1 MLITPDASHS
11 LQDFGALSEA
21 DLRVLDASLQA
32 QDSPRWDAFYQD
44 RSKPCPFF
52 GEQPDESLA
61 AWLADEALIPAGRG
75 RALDLGCGNAR
86 NAIHLARSGFHVDAL
101 DYSAQAIA
109 WAKERVAASG
119 AEVGLRQGDFFEL
132 ALPEAGY
139 DFIYD
144 SGCFHHIA
152 PHRRATYVARVL
164 RALKPGG
171 WFGLCA
177 FRPEGGS
184 GFSDAEVYAR
194 HSLGGGLGY
203 TEAQL
208 RAIWSPVLQV
218 LELRQMHKPA
228 ADSGRFGEAFL
239 WVLLG
244 RKPRLR
250 G

>member
-1 MLITPDASHS
+1 MTLTTQDDACS
-11 LQDFGALSEA
+11 LQDFSSLSEA
-21 DLRVLDASLQA
+21 ELRALDTSLQA

-44 RSKPCPFF
+44 RAKPIPFF

-61 AWLADEALIPAGRG
+61 AWLDDGHFPVNRG

-86 NAIHLARSGFHVDAL
+86 NAIHLARSGFQVEAL

-109 WAKERVAASG
+109 WARERVAASG
-119 AEVGLRQGDFFEL
+119 TEVTLRQGDFFEL
-132 ALPEAGY
+132 ALPEGAY
-139 DFIYD
+139 DLVYD

-152 PHRRATYVARVL
+152 PHRRAGYVARVL

-171 WFGLCA
+171 HFGLCS

-203 TEAQL
+203 SEAQL
-208 RAIWSPVLQV
+208 RALWSPALQ
-218 LELRQMHKPA
+218 LRELRQMRKPA
-228 ADSGRFGEAFL
+228 ADSGRFGETFL
-239 WVLLG
+239 WVMLG
-244 RKPRLR
+244 QKQA
-250 G
+250 